1 MRQYTCT
8 RYSIPRPLSRIASTC
23 LDKSPP
29 EAPHNPTHLKGTIPF
44 LVFSLEITSNNLTY
58 EGNGY
63 TSHQL
68 FLITLV
74 STLYDRG
81 YGYRKIAKKL
91 NKWGVKT
98 ARGNAFFN
106 TSISS
111 ILKRKRE
118 RDARI
123 EEVRNKE
130 YPDKLGKLSVIYEEY

>member
-1 MRQYTCT
+1 
-8 RYSIPRPLSRIASTC
+8 LSRIASTC

-44 LVFSLEITSNNLTY
+44 LVFSLEITSNNLIY

-63 TSHQL
+63 TSYQL
-68 FLITLV
+68 FLLTLV

-98 ARGNAFFN
+98 ARGNTFFN
-106 TSISS
+106 TSVSS
-111 ILKRKRE
+111 ILKKKRE

-123 EEVRNKE
+123 EELRNKE
-130 YPDKLGKLSVIYEEY
+130 YPIKLGKLTIHYEEY

>member
-1 MRQYTCT
+1 M
-8 RYSIPRPLSRIASTC
+8 SRIASTC

-63 TSHQL
+63 TPHQL

-98 ARGNAFFN
+98 ARGNTFFN
-106 TSISS
+106 TSVSS
-111 ILKRKRE
+111 ILKKKRE

-123 EEVRNKE
+123 EEVRHKE
-130 YPDKLGKLSVIYEEY
+130 YPNKLGKLSVVYEEY

>member
-1 MRQYTCT
+1 M
-8 RYSIPRPLSRIASTC
+8 SRIASTC

-44 LVFSLEITSNNLTY
+44 LVFSLEITSNNLIY

-63 TSHQL
+63 TSYQL
-68 FLITLV
+68 FLLTLV

-98 ARGNAFFN
+98 ARGNSFFN
-106 TSISS
+106 TSVSS
-111 ILKRKRE
+111 ILKKKRVFVE
-118 RDARI
+118 PND
-123 EEVRNKE
+123 
-130 YPDKLGKLSVIYEEY
+130 LGFIDRHRMSVSFSYFAGIKD

>member
-44 LVFSLEITSNNLTY
+44 LVFSLEITSNNLIY

-63 TSHQL
+63 TSYQL
-68 FLITLV
+68 FLLTLV

-98 ARGNAFFN
+98 ARGNTFFN

-111 ILKRKRE
+111 ILKKKRE

-123 EEVRNKE
+123 EEVRHKE
-130 YPDKLGKLSVIYEEY
+130 YPNKLGKLSVVYEEY

>member
-1 MRQYTCT
+1 M
-8 RYSIPRPLSRIASTC
+8 SRIASTC

-44 LVFSLEITSNNLTY
+44 LVFSLEITSNNLIY

-63 TSHQL
+63 TSYQL
-68 FLITLV
+68 FLLTLV

-98 ARGNAFFN
+98 ARGNTFFN
-106 TSISS
+106 TSVSS
-111 ILKRKRE
+111 ILKKKRE

-130 YPDKLGKLSVIYEEY
+130 YPIKICKFAIKYYTFWLTSVVE